1 MRKVMHGGYRVAY
14 RKGTTLLEV
23 MVVLGFVAMLSAAT
37 AVYNKEVQRQII
49 LTREHALALG
59 LFVRA
64 RSAALTYPKSP
75 PNELICGYGV
85 HVDAASR
92 TFIYFKDL
100 GNFATQSCAPEDASR
115 DYDGP
120 GERIEQKV
128 LSNAVT
134 VTSNDAT
141 DIVYVP
147 PFGRVYTDGNE
158 ALDVVSIVIA
168 RADENI
174 AKGIRANAFGQ
185 ITEFTPST
193 P

>member
-37 AVYNKEVQRQII
+37 AVYNKEVQRQVV

-64 RSAALTYPKSP
+64 RSAALTYPKSGM
-75 PNELICGYGV
+75 NELICGYGV

-92 TFIYFKDL
+92 TFTYFKDL
-100 GNFATQSCAPEDASR
+100 GNFAAQSCASADRE
-115 DYDGP
+115 YDL
-120 GERIEQKV
+120 GEEIERKI

-185 ITEFTPST
+185 ITEFTPPT